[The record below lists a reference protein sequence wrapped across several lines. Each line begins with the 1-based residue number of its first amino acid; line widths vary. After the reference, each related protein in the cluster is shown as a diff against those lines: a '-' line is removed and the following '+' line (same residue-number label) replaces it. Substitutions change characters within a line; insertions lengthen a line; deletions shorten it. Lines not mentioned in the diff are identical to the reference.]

1 MKFYDELNI
10 ATQKDRELLYS
21 APMIQDALAG
31 KIDINTYIT
40 FLSQASTGH
49 NSPASKLNIKEKKTE

>member
-21 APMIQDALAG
+21 APMIQDALTG
-31 KIDINTYIT
+31 KIPFKGTTPVILEHDI
-40 FLSQASTGH
+40 L
-49 NSPASKLNIKEKKTE
+49 K